1 MVGIRGLSVVA
12 CAVAVTVAGGC
23 AHRVVRASRMPA
35 RYQAADVSNA
45 RTVDIGRLSMPT
57 VQSDVLEPQDVV
69 DVTVASGIETAGQ
82 LVPTPVRLDD
92 AGVANIALIGPVR
105 LAGLEPFAAEQ
116 AIAVAAV
123 GRGLYRA
130 PQVTVTM
137 RKKAVNRVTVIGA
150 VEKQGIQEL
159 PRGQSTLLAA
169 LVAAGSLSKNA
180 GTVIEVRRHAQTG
193 GRPLAGPLP
202 AGDVQLAS
210 AVIGPGTAEPLP
222 LPGVAAGTPAAATG
236 DATETLKIDL
246 AEIDPATGRD
256 VQIRDGDII
265 RVETRDPVPVNVI
278 GLVRKPGQYEMPV
291 NKPIYVLDAIALAGE
306 RSNPWADKIIVKRH
320 VDGEAE
326 PIVIETSLSQAKH
339 DDASNIRLAPGDV
352 VSVEETPQTT
362 MNYIITNI
370 FRFGFAASVPL
381 F

>member
-1 MVGIRGLSVVA
+1 MHRFLPLRIMLILA
-12 CAVAVTVAGGC
+12 AIAPAGGC
-23 AHRVVRASRMPA
+23 AHRVVKAKSMPA

-45 RTVDIGRLSMPT
+45 RTADLSRLSMPT
-57 VQSDVLEPQDVV
+57 VRSDVIEPQDVI
-69 DVTVASGIETAGQ
+69 DVTIASGAEPAGQ
-82 LVPTPVRLDD
+82 IAPTPVRLDD
-92 AGVANIALIGPVR
+92 AGVANIALLGPVR
-105 LAGLEPFAAEQ
+105 LAGLEPYAAEQ
-116 AIAVAAV
+116 AIAAAAV
-123 GRGLYRA
+123 GRGLYKR

-150 VEKQGIQEL
+150 VDKQGVQEL

-169 LVAAGSLSKNA
+169 LVAAGSLSERA
-180 GTVIEVRRHAQTG
+180 GTIIEVRRHAA
-193 GRPLAGPLP
+193 AGQPP
-202 AGDVQLAS
+202 VAASEPKGDVQLAS
-210 AVIGPGTAEPLP
+210 AAIGPEATAPLP
-222 LPGVAAGTPAAATG
+222 LPAAVGEAK
-236 DATETLKIDL
+236 ETMRIDL
-246 AEIDPATGRD
+246 ADLEPDGGRD
-256 VQIRDGDII
+256 VQLQDGDIV

-291 NKPIYVLDAIALAGE
+291 NKPIHVLDAIAMAGE

-320 VDGEAE
+320 VAGEAD
-326 PIVIETSLSQAKH
+326 PIVIETSLSAAKH

-352 VSVEETPQTT
+352 VSVEETTQTT